1 MKTSKAL
8 YNNTDD
14 EEPRWEQGLI
24 IGYNLPKLNTM

>member
-8 YNNTDD
+8 YNTDD
-14 EEPRWEQGLI
+14 EEPRWEEGLI